1 MGDDT
6 SETPALGD
14 IQITGLNIPSIK
26 PAPVFTSG
34 AGHLAIV
41 TVGPDGSAAQQVW
54 LTVMATGSTTVK
66 TQQLTST
73 VADPDGS
80 TTDYN
85 IGSVWYEDG
94 DFYVTYVKVTAD
106 SDGNGNGD
114 ADPTENDDDAGSN
127 DGSRRRFLAST
138 TTTYTETENTL

>member
-1 MGDDT
+1 MKVFDT
-6 SETPALGD
+6 A
-14 IQITGLNIPSIK
+14 
-26 PAPVFTSG
+26 
-34 AGHLAIV
+34 
-41 TVGPDGSAAQQVW
+41 
-54 LTVMATGSTTVK
+54 TVK